1 VDRIF
6 TRVGA
11 SDNLARGE
19 STFLVEMH
27 EAANILNNAT
37 SRSLV
42 LLDEIGRGTSTF
54 DGLSIAWAMTE
65 YLHSATARK
74 PRTMFATHY
83 HELTE
88 LESILPRVRNFN
100 VAVQEHGD
108 RVVFLRKIVPGGCD
122 HSYGIH
128 VARMAGVPAEVVARA
143 REVLAR
149 LEENDL
155 TLTKSTVRASRRR
168 KLFGDHPS
176 LFHPQSEI
184 RHPQSAIPPPH
195 PILEEIRALDVGRMT
210 PLEALSRL
218 DAWKK
223 RMEEREEE

>member
-1 VDRIF
+1 
-6 TRVGA
+6 
-11 SDNLARGE
+11 
-19 STFLVEMH
+19 
-27 EAANILNNAT
+27 
-37 SRSLV
+37 
-42 LLDEIGRGTSTF
+42 
-54 DGLSIAWAMTE
+54 
-65 YLHSATARK
+65 
-74 PRTMFATHY
+74 
-83 HELTE
+83 
-88 LESILPRVRNFN
+88 
-100 VAVQEHGD
+100 
-108 RVVFLRKIVPGGCD
+108 
-122 HSYGIH
+122 
-128 VARMAGVPAEVVARA
+128 MAGVPAEVVARA

-223 RMEEREEE
+223 RMEEGEKGEVGP